1 MEVLGAA
8 SRKMGRAEQNCMEG
22 RKTMCKLKSCI
33 VLKDR
38 IFCPDY
44 DSHDRMLSELGVEDT
59 RENAERLF
67 VRVELSP
74 IDDDVF
80 SPINTWRMKVDQDI
94 LPDWWVAEAEEPRVR
109 EAVAKWAKDHIFCDA
124 KNLDLK
130 NGTYYLKNSR
140 AELYDNSGAKLYGNS
155 SAELYDDSRAELY
168 DDSSAK
174 LYNDSRAELYDDS
187 RAKLYDDS
195 SAELYDNSGAKLYN
209 DSRAELYGSS
219 GAKLYNDS
227 RAELYNNSRAE
238 LYGSSSAKLYDN
250 SRAELYDDSIGII
263 SSIISEDHSNYTLK
277 DNATLKDCK
286 HKVIYQAGDWKL
298 EEVPHAQD

>member
-1 MEVLGAA
+1 MEVQGSA
-8 SRKMGRAEQNCMEG
+8 SRKMGRAEQNCKEG
-22 RKTMCKLKSCI
+22 RKTTCKLKSCI

-130 NGTYYLKNSR
+130 NGTYYLKNS
-140 AELYDNSGAKLYGNS
+140 SAKLYGN
-155 SAELYDDSRAELY
+155 
-168 DDSSAK
+168 
-174 LYNDSRAELYDDS
+174 
-187 RAKLYDDS
+187 
-195 SAELYDNSGAKLYN
+195 
-209 DSRAELYGSS
+209 
-219 GAKLYNDS
+219 
-227 RAELYNNSRAE
+227 
-238 LYGSSSAKLYDN
+238 
-250 SRAELYDDSIGII
+250 SIGII
-263 SSIISEDHSNYTLK
+263 SSIIAGDRSNYTLK

>member
-1 MEVLGAA
+1 
-8 SRKMGRAEQNCMEG
+8 
-22 RKTMCKLKSCI
+22 MCKLKSCI

-74 IDDDVF
+74 MDGDAF

-109 EAVAKWAKDHIFCDA
+109 EAVAEWAKDHIFCDA

-130 NGTYYLKNSR
+130 NGTYYLKNSSANLYGDSSAKLCDDSSAKLYNYSS
-140 AELYDNSGAKLYGNS
+140 AELYSNSRAKLYGNSRAELYGNS
-155 SAELYDDSRAELY
+155 SAELYNYSSAELC
-168 DDSSAK
+168 D
-174 LYNDSRAELYDDS
+174 N
-187 RAKLYDDS
+187 S
-195 SAELYDNSGAKLYN
+195 SAELYNYSSAELYSNSRAKLCDDSGAELYG
-209 DSRAELYGSS
+209 DSRAELYGNSR
-219 GAKLYNDS
+219 AKLYG
-227 RAELYNNSRAE
+227 NSRAE
-238 LYGSSSAKLYDN
+238 LYGN
-250 SRAELYDDSIGII
+250 NRAELYNYSIGII
-263 SSIISEDHSNYTLK
+263 SSIIAGDRSNYTLK

>member
-1 MEVLGAA
+1 
-8 SRKMGRAEQNCMEG
+8 
-22 RKTMCKLKSCI
+22 MCKLKSCI

-44 DSHDRMLSELGVEDT
+44 DSHDKMLSELGVEDT

-80 SPINTWRMKVDQDI
+80 SPINTWRMEVDQDI

-124 KNLDLK
+124 KKLDLK
-130 NGTYYLKNSR
+130 NGTYYLKNSS
-140 AELYDNSGAKLYGNS
+140 AELYNNS
-155 SAELYDDSRAELY
+155 SAELYGSSRA
-168 DDSSAK
+168 D
-174 LYNDSRAELYDDS
+174 
-187 RAKLYDDS
+187 
-195 SAELYDNSGAKLYN
+195 
-209 DSRAELYGSS
+209 
-219 GAKLYNDS
+219 
-227 RAELYNNSRAE
+227 
-238 LYGSSSAKLYDN
+238 LYDN
-250 SRAELYDDSIGII
+250 SRAKLCGSSSADLYDNSIGII

>member
-1 MEVLGAA
+1 
-8 SRKMGRAEQNCMEG
+8 
-22 RKTMCKLKSCI
+22 MCKLKSCI

-74 IDDDVF
+74 MDGDVF

-109 EAVAKWAKDHIFCDA
+109 EAVAEWAKDHIFCDA

-130 NGTYYLKNSR
+130 NGTYYLNNSR
-140 AELYDNSGAKLYGNS
+140 AELYGN
-155 SAELYDDSRAELY
+155 SRAELY
-168 DDSSAK
+168 
-174 LYNDSRAELYDDS
+174 NDS
-187 RAKLYDDS
+187 RAKLYD
-195 SAELYDNSGAKLYN
+195 N
-209 DSRAELYGSS
+209 SRAKLYGSS
-219 GAKLYNDS
+219 RAELYNDS

-238 LYGSSSAKLYDN
+238 LYGNSRAELYNDSRAKLYDNSRAKLYGSSRAELYNDSRAELYNNSRAKLYGSSSAKLYDN

>member
-140 AELYDNSGAKLYGNS
+140 AELYNNSRAKLYGNS
-155 SAELYDDSRAELY
+155 SAELRGSSRAELRG
-168 DDSSAK
+168 S
-174 LYNDSRAELYDDS
+174 SRAEL
-187 RAKLYDDS
+187 
-195 SAELYDNSGAKLYN
+195 
-209 DSRAELYGSS
+209 
-219 GAKLYNDS
+219 
-227 RAELYNNSRAE
+227 
-238 LYGSSSAKLYDN
+238 
-250 SRAELYDDSIGII
+250 
-263 SSIISEDHSNYTLK
+263 
-277 DNATLKDCK
+277 
-286 HKVIYQAGDWKL
+286 
-298 EEVPHAQD
+298 

>member
-1 MEVLGAA
+1 
-8 SRKMGRAEQNCMEG
+8 
-22 RKTMCKLKSCI
+22 MCKLKSCI

-168 DDSSAK
+168 D
-174 LYNDSRAELYDDS
+174 N
-187 RAKLYDDS
+187 
-195 SAELYDNSGAKLYN
+195 
-209 DSRAELYGSS
+209 S

-227 RAELYNNSRAE
+227 RAELYNNSSAE
-238 LYGSSSAKLYDN
+238 LYGEIG
-250 SRAELYDDSIGII
+250 RA
-263 SSIISEDHSNYTLK
+263 H
-277 DNATLKDCK
+277 
-286 HKVIYQAGDWKL
+286 V
-298 EEVPHAQD
+298 

>member
-1 MEVLGAA
+1 
-8 SRKMGRAEQNCMEG
+8 
-22 RKTMCKLKSCI
+22 MCKLKSCI

-74 IDDDVF
+74 MDGDVF

-109 EAVAKWAKDHIFCDA
+109 EAVAEWAKDHIFCDA

-130 NGTYYLKNSR
+130 NGTYYLK
-140 AELYDNSGAKLYGNS
+140 
-155 SAELYDDSRAELY
+155 
-168 DDSSAK
+168 
-174 LYNDSRAELYDDS
+174 
-187 RAKLYDDS
+187 
-195 SAELYDNSGAKLYN
+195 
-209 DSRAELYGSS
+209 
-219 GAKLYNDS
+219 
-227 RAELYNNSRAE
+227 
-238 LYGSSSAKLYDN
+238 N

>member
-1 MEVLGAA
+1 
-8 SRKMGRAEQNCMEG
+8 
-22 RKTMCKLKSCI
+22 MCKLKSCI

-174 LYNDSRAELYDDS
+174 LYNDSSAELYDDSRAELYDDS
-187 RAKLYDDS
+187 RAELYDNS
-195 SAELYDNSGAKLYN
+195 RAELYDNSGAKLYN
-209 DSRAELYGSS
+209 DSRAELYNNSSAELYGRS